1 MSPVDVMMRK
11 THGMTGSR
19 SIVAA
24 SACLL
29 RRAGWVCIT
38 NPNGRV
44 RLVRLIHVSVQ
55 CILFCF
61 DFDLKHG

>member
-29 RRAGWVCIT
+29 GLAGWVGIT
-38 NPNGRV
+38 NPNGHMRFV
-44 RLVRLIHVSVQ
+44 CLIHVCVQ
-55 CILFCF
+55 YILFCF